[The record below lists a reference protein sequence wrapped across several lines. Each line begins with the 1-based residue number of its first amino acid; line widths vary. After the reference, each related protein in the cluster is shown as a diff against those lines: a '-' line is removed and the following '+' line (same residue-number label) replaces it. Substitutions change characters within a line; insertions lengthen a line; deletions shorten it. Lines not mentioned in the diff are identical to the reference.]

1 MKRQR
6 VGQNKKGLMNSRANF
21 RSIESNNFRNT
32 VNYLLIGTIFFSSFL
47 LFQVQPIVSKII
59 LPWFGGSPAVWTT
72 SMFFF
77 QLMLLGGYCYA
88 YGLNRFLP
96 LKSQFGLHLVIC
108 IAAVLL
114 LPIYPSESWKTAAV
128 DSEPAWSVI
137 QLLGQSVGIQFFLL
151 STTAPLIQVWW
162 HRITRESPYW
172 LYAVSNAGSLIAL
185 VSYPVLVEP
194 SLGMRWQA
202 FVWACVF
209 AGTACLI
216 SLCLYFST
224 RGNNQR
230 DALSDQVDDE
240 KKKDTFS
247 AGGTPS
253 WKESAIWILLSSC
266 GSILLIAMTNHFSQ
280 NIAVVPFLWVM
291 PLAVYLLSFILTFT
305 KRGVYHRIPF
315 GLIMMGLMSFCS
327 VLYARDDLI
336 DSVPLLLFIHLAA
349 LFFGC
354 MICHGEL
361 FKTRPASRH
370 ITSFYL
376 ATSLG
381 GALGGFFVSFIAPQ
395 IFLQYYE
402 YPFVLTACC
411 LIFVVAAIR
420 DRESA
425 LYGGKPIVAW
435 AFIILLLLFFTFQIQ
450 RGVKIHSSNA
460 LLLRRNFYGVLAVE
474 ALSPKQDPRLESRA
488 LALMNGTIKHGT
500 QYLDPKKSDQPTE
513 YYTRDTGLGMA
524 MDYFSKRE
532 GKRVGMLGLGVGTIA
547 AYSSKGDVF
556 KAYEINPDV
565 IQLATTPEIFSYWDL
580 LRKREASGLIVE
592 GDARINLEKD
602 IREGNPQEFDIL
614 VVDVFSGDAIP
625 VHLLTSQA
633 FDVYLKHLADGGVM
647 AIHITNRH
655 LDLMPVVRDLAI
667 RNRMN
672 WLLTRT
678 SKTFDWVLVA
688 KSVILDDMV
697 NGVGKNYKF
706 VRVEPS
712 RRVVHWTDDYSNLFE
727 VLKF

>member
-6 VGQNKKGLMNSRANF
+6 VGQNKKGLMNSRANS
-21 RSIESNNFRNT
+21 RSIESNNFPNT

-474 ALSPKQDPRLESRA
+474 AVSPKQDPRLESRA

-655 LDLMPVVRDLAI
+655 LDLMPVVRDLAM
-667 RNRMN
+667 RNRMS

-678 SKTFDWVLVA
+678 SKTVDWVLVA

>member
-1 MKRQR
+1 
-6 VGQNKKGLMNSRANF
+6 
-21 RSIESNNFRNT
+21 
-32 VNYLLIGTIFFSSFL
+32 
-47 LFQVQPIVSKII
+47 
-59 LPWFGGSPAVWTT
+59 
-72 SMFFF
+72 
-77 QLMLLGGYCYA
+77 
-88 YGLNRFLP
+88 
-96 LKSQFGLHLVIC
+96 
-108 IAAVLL
+108 
-114 LPIYPSESWKTAAV
+114 
-128 DSEPAWSVI
+128 
-137 QLLGQSVGIQFFLL
+137 
-151 STTAPLIQVWW
+151 
-162 HRITRESPYW
+162 
-172 LYAVSNAGSLIAL
+172 
-185 VSYPVLVEP
+185 
-194 SLGMRWQA
+194 
-202 FVWACVF
+202 
-209 AGTACLI
+209 
-216 SLCLYFST
+216 
-224 RGNNQR
+224 
-230 DALSDQVDDE
+230 
-240 KKKDTFS
+240 
-247 AGGTPS
+247 
-253 WKESAIWILLSSC
+253 
-266 GSILLIAMTNHFSQ
+266 
-280 NIAVVPFLWVM
+280 
-291 PLAVYLLSFILTFT
+291 
-305 KRGVYHRIPF
+305 
-315 GLIMMGLMSFCS
+315 
-327 VLYARDDLI
+327 
-336 DSVPLLLFIHLAA
+336 
-349 LFFGC
+349 
-354 MICHGEL
+354 
-361 FKTRPASRH
+361 
-370 ITSFYL
+370 
-376 ATSLG
+376 LG
-381 GALGGFFVSFIAPQ
+381 GALGGLFVSFIAPQ

-420 DRESA
+420 DREST

-435 AFIILLLLFFTFQIQ
+435 AFIILLLLFFTYQIQ

-474 ALSPKQDPRLESRA
+474 ARSPKQDPRLESRA
-488 LALMNGTIKHGT
+488 LVLMNGTIKHGT

-706 VRVEPS
+706 VRVEPG

>member
-6 VGQNKKGLMNSRANF
+6 VGQNKQGLMSSRVTS
-21 RSIESNNFRNT
+21 RSIESINFRSA

-47 LFQVQPIVSKII
+47 LFQVQPIISKII

-77 QLMLLGGYCYA
+77 QLLLLGGYCYA
-88 YGLNRFLP
+88 YGLTRFLP
-96 LKSQFGLHLVIC
+96 LKVQFGLHFVIC
-108 IAAVLL
+108 IVAVLL

-128 DSEPAWSVI
+128 DSQPAWSVI

-209 AGTACLI
+209 AVTSGLI

-224 RGNNQR
+224 RGHSQS
-230 DALSDQVDDE
+230 DALSDDMDNE
-240 KKKDTFS
+240 KKKDMIS
-247 AGGTPS
+247 AGDTPS

-266 GSILLIAMTNHFSQ
+266 SSILLLAMTNHFSQ

-291 PLAVYLLSFILTFT
+291 PLALYLLSFILTFSKSGIYRRT
-305 KRGVYHRIPF
+305 PF
-315 GLIMMGLMSFCS
+315 GLTMMGFMFFCS

-336 DSVPLLLFIHLAA
+336 NVVPLLLFIHAGA

-354 MICHGEL
+354 MVCHGEL
-361 FKTRPASRH
+361 FRMRPASRH

-376 ATSLG
+376 AISLG
-381 GALGGFFVSFIAPQ
+381 GALGGLFVSFIAPQ

-411 LIFVVAAIR
+411 VIFVVAAIR
-420 DRESA
+420 DRESN

-435 AFIILLLLFFTFQIQ
+435 AFIVLLLLVFTFQIQ
-450 RGVKIHSSNA
+450 KGVRIHSSAA
-460 LLLRRNFYGVLAVE
+460 LLLKRNFYGVLAVA
-474 ALSPKQDPRLESRA
+474 ALSPKQDPKLESPA
-488 LALMNGTIKHGT
+488 LILMNGTIRHGT
-500 QYLDPKKSDQPTE
+500 QYLDPKKLDQPTE
-513 YYTRDTGLGMA
+513 YYTRDTGLGMT
-524 MDYFSKRE
+524 MDYFSLRE
-532 GKRVGMLGLGVGTIA
+532 RKRVGMLGLGVGTIA

-580 LRKREASGLIVE
+580 LRKRKASGLIIE

-614 VVDVFSGDAIP
+614 VVDVFSGDSIP

-633 FDVYLKHLADGGVM
+633 FDVYLKHLAEGGVM

-655 LDLMPVVRDLAI
+655 LDLMPVVRDLAM
-667 RNRMN
+667 RNKMK
-672 WLLTRT
+672 WLLTRN
-678 SKTFDWVLVA
+678 SGHSDWVLVA
-688 KSVILDDMV
+688 KSVTLREMV
-697 NGVGKNYKF
+697 EKVGKDYKF
-706 VRVEPS
+706 VPVKANQG
-712 RRVVHWTDDYSNLFE
+712 VVHWTDDYSNLFK

>member
-6 VGQNKKGLMNSRANF
+6 VGQNKKGLMNSRANS

-336 DSVPLLLFIHLAA
+336 DSVQLLLFIHLAA

-655 LDLMPVVRDLAI
+655 LDLMPVVRDLAM

>member
-6 VGQNKKGLMNSRANF
+6 VGQNNQGWMSSRVTS
-21 RSIESNNFRNT
+21 RSIESINFRSA

-47 LFQVQPIVSKII
+47 LFQVQPIISKII

-96 LKSQFGLHLVIC
+96 LKAQFGLHVVIC

-114 LPIYPSESWKTAAV
+114 LPIYPSDSWKTAAV
-128 DSEPAWSVI
+128 DSQPAWSVI

-151 STTAPLIQVWW
+151 STTAPLTQVWW

-209 AGTACLI
+209 AGTSGLI

-224 RGNNQR
+224 RGHNQR
-230 DALSDQVDDE
+230 DAISDHKDNE
-240 KKKDTFS
+240 KKKDAVP
-247 AGGTPS
+247 AGGTTS
-253 WKESAIWILLSSC
+253 WKESAIWVLLSSC

-291 PLAVYLLSFILTFT
+291 PLAVYLLSFILTFS
-305 KRGVYHRIPF
+305 RSSVYHRTPF
-315 GLIMMGLMSFCS
+315 GLAMMGFMSFCS

-336 DSVPLLLFIHLAA
+336 DSVPLLLFIHLVA

-361 FKTRPASRH
+361 FRMRPASRH

-376 ATSLG
+376 AISLG
-381 GALGGFFVSFIAPQ
+381 GALGGLFVSFIAPQ

-402 YPFVLTACC
+402 YPFVLTSCC

-435 AFIILLLLFFTFQIQ
+435 AFIILLLLFFTYQIQ
-450 RGVKIHSSNA
+450 RGVKIHSSDA
-460 LLLRRNFYGVLAVE
+460 LLLRRNFYGVLSVD
-474 ALSPKQDPRLESRA
+474 ALSPEQDPKLESRA
-488 LALMNGTIKHGT
+488 LVLMNGTIKHGM

-513 YYTRDTGLGMA
+513 YYSRDTGLGMT

-580 LRKREASGLIVE
+580 LRKRKASGLIVE

-633 FDVYLKHLADGGVM
+633 FDVYLKHLAEGGVI

-655 LDLMPVVRDLAI
+655 LDLMPVIRDLAMS
-667 RNRMN
+667 NKMK
-672 WLLTRT
+672 WLLTRN
-678 SKTFDWVLVA
+678 SRYSDWVLVA
-688 KSVILDDMV
+688 KSVTLGDMV
-697 NGVGKNYKF
+697 DKVGKNYKF
-706 VRVEPS
+706 VPVEPNQG
-712 RRVVHWTDDYSNLFE
+712 VVHWTDDYSNLFK

>member
-6 VGQNKKGLMNSRANF
+6 VGQNKKGLMNSRANS
-21 RSIESNNFRNT
+21 RSIESNNFPNT

-108 IAAVLL
+108 IVAVLL

-655 LDLMPVVRDLAI
+655 LDLMPVVRDLAM

>member
-77 QLMLLGGYCYA
+77 QFMLLGGYCYA

-305 KRGVYHRIPF
+305 KRGVYHRMPF

-402 YPFVLTACC
+402 YPFVLMACC